1 MSVYDTFGAGLSALG
16 FGLLGAITV
25 SGTSDFHQNAN
36 QLEATLQSNAQQALT
51 AGGFEWAQVEMD
63 GQRAT
68 IKGTPPTAEAAAEAE
83 QAVLKT
89 GGRGGALWGPII
101 SVSSDASLP
110 EITEAQAAPQK
121 LETAAD
127 TETISPYVWR
137 AVKRPDGK
145 LIYVGSA
152 PDQKTSE
159 TLATYLTPAEG
170 VETENRVKVA
180 AGVPEGDWAGVAKFG
195 LDQLALLDS
204 GEARLRDQELRLS
217 GIAMDD
223 AARIQVSAA
232 VSNISEP
239 WKGVARISGPSL
251 WKAEHVG
258 NKLILSGSAENLE
271 DKTEIS
277 SIATQYF
284 DGEVVDQM
292 TVASSEYENWI
303 EGVRIGLPHFT
314 QFENGEMAFEPTESG
329 FSFEGEASPST
340 LQFLREDMA
349 GLDSEYGTDLDVQ
362 PVTVELEELAGINF
376 GTDPLIAC
384 QMSFDLIMQ
393 ANKVVFQT
401 GSARISRASGAT
413 LDKIMAVSE
422 TCADNLR
429 FEVVGHTDN
438 TGSRDANITLSKAR
452 AQAVANYMTTAGFKS
467 ARLIVEGYG
476 PDQPTADNA
485 TPEGRA
491 DNRRIEFRIQ
501 EWSE

>member
-36 QLEATLQSNAQQALT
+36 QLEATLQTKAQQTLE
-51 AGGFEWAQVEMD
+51 AGGFAWASIEMN

-68 IKGTPPTAEAAAEAE
+68 IKGAPPSAEAAAAAE

-89 GGRGGALWGPII
+89 GGRGGALWGPIV
-101 SVSSDASLP
+101 SVSSAAGDTV
-110 EITEAQAAPQK
+110 IIAPQPK
-121 LETAAD
+121 PQELADQPILETV
-127 TETISPYVWR
+127 SPYVWR
-137 AVKRPDGK
+137 AVKSPDGK
-145 LIYVGSA
+145 LVYVGSA
-152 PDQKTSE
+152 PDQETSDM
-159 TLATYLTPAEG
+159 LASHLAPAEG
-170 VETENRVKVA
+170 FEIDNRVEVA
-180 AGVPEGDWAGVAKFG
+180 AGAPEGDWAGIAKFG
-195 LDQLALLDS
+195 LDQLQLLDS

-232 VSNISEP
+232 VSNIAEP
-239 WKGVARISGPSL
+239 WTGIARITGPSL

-258 NKLILSGSAENLE
+258 NTLVLSGNAETAD
-271 DKTEIS
+271 DKTEIAN
-277 SIATQYF
+277 IANQYY

-292 TVASSEYENWI
+292 TVASSQYDNWI
-303 EGVRIGLPHFT
+303 DGVRVGLPHFT
-314 QFENGEMAFEPTESG
+314 QFENGEMAFDPTDAG
-329 FSFEGEASPST
+329 FKFEGEATPST

-349 GLDSEYGTDLDVQ
+349 GLEGDYDVDLDVE
-362 PVTVELEELAGINF
+362 TIAVELDELAGINF
-376 GTDPLIAC
+376 GSDPLIAC

-393 ANKVVFQT
+393 ANKVMFQT
-401 GSARISRASGAT
+401 GSASISRESGET

-422 TCADNLR
+422 TCADSLR
-429 FEVVGHTDN
+429 FEIGGHTDN
-438 TGSRDANITLSKAR
+438 TGTRDANIALSRAR
-452 AQAVANYMTTAGFKS
+452 AQAVANYMVTAEFNS

-476 PDQPTADNA
+476 PDRPSADNA

-491 DNRRIEFRIQ
+491 DNRRIEFIIQ